1 MPFEMQHDF
10 RDRVPIFHEEHG
22 RVEEP
27 KTRVDQ
33 LRALLNHVLRQ
44 GGCVDNNSLDLA
56 SGKPCQSFD
65 PLGHYAL
72 NRVDVLS

>member
-1 MPFEMQHDF
+1 MDQVWIFSLILSFYDCRGIAMPFEMQHDF

-33 LRALLNHVLRQ
+33 LRALLNHVLR
-44 GGCVDNNSLDLA
+44 
-56 SGKPCQSFD
+56 
-65 PLGHYAL
+65 
-72 NRVDVLS
+72 